1 MAIPYPCPI
10 CSGTG
15 VVDETASTVLACE
28 VCHACNGKGIVWE
41 PFEPYVVRE
50 AVFRYDVHAS

>member
-15 VVDETASTVLACE
+15 VVDGK

-41 PFEPYVVRE
+41 SPEPCVVQE
-50 AVFRYDVHAS
+50 AMFRYDVHAS